1 MKSDEGYEL
10 IDSGFERRLDRF
22 GPYILDRPA
31 PQAFWKPQLSKKHW
45 KNAHAKF
52 ERSSS
57 GGGKWKFMKK
67 LPERW
72 IVKIVDFEMII
83 SPTGFGHVGAFPEQ
97 TENLRL
103 IQQRIK
109 TLNRKIEV
117 MNLFGYTGAATLA
130 ASKAGA
136 ELCHVDASKGIVKWG
151 RDNAKQAGLTERPIR
166 WMVEDVIKFLKREIR
181 REHFYHGLVLDPP
194 TFGRGNKGEVWK
206 IESDLPELLL
216 HCREV
221 LHKKP
226 DFVILSTYSP
236 KFTPH
241 VLGNMLDDAFG
252 DLNGTIESTE
262 MLLPETSRNRQMPNG
277 VTARWLAK
285 R

>member
-1 MKSDEGYEL
+1 MQNDNGYEL
-10 IDSGFERRLDRF
+10 LDSGFERRLDRF

-31 PQAFWKPQLSKKHW
+31 PQAFWKPALGEKEWQK
-45 KNAHAKF
+45 ADAKF

-57 GGGKWKFMKK
+57 GGGKWKFLRK

-72 IVKIVDFEMII
+72 VVEIVGVNMII

-97 TENLRL
+97 IENLNL

-109 TLNRKIEV
+109 SLDHKIEV

-136 ELCHVDASKGIVKWG
+136 EVCHVDASKGIVNWG
-151 RDNAKQAGLTERPIR
+151 RDNAKEAGLSEQPVR
-166 WMVEDVIKFLKREIR
+166 WIVEDVIKFLKREIR
-181 REHFYHGLVLDPP
+181 RGHFYHGLVLDPP

-206 IESDLPELLL
+206 IERDLPELLSK
-216 HCREV
+216 CREV
-221 LHKKP
+221 IHEKP

-241 VLGNMLDDAFG
+241 VLGNMLADAFG
-252 DLNGTIESTE
+252 DLDGEIDSME
-262 MLLPETSRNRQMPNG
+262 MLLAESNRNRKMPNG
-277 VTARWLAK
+277 VTARWLA
-285 R
+285 RR